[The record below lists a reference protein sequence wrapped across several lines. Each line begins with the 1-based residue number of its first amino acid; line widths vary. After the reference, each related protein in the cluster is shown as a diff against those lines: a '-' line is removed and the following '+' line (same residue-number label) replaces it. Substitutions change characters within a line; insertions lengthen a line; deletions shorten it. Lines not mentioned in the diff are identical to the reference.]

1 MKRFSMPELKSKSVD
16 VVVIGGGAA
25 GMMCAIEAGR
35 RGRSVI
41 LLEKA
46 DKVGKKIQ
54 ISGGGRCNFTNLFA
68 DPSKYVS
75 ENKHFCKSAFKRYG
89 QEDFVALVAKYQI
102 AYHEKKL
109 GQLFCDTN
117 ASQIIEMLVSECEK
131 VGVLIW
137 TNTGADKVRVGDRT
151 NFEVSTGTD
160 LILTN
165 SVVVA
170 TGGLSIP
177 KMGANDFAFRIAKK
191 WDLELTDLR
200 PGLVPFTFDQKDLSR
215 FTGLTGV
222 SADVVAKVGKTSF
235 RENVLFTH
243 KGVSG
248 PAILQISSFW
258 REGQTVH
265 LDFLPDDD
273 LAQDLKEQRHV
284 NSKGRVNKFL
294 SKYLANRLMDKLVED
309 LGELP
314 EFGNCSDKMIQKIV
328 NAIKHVQIIPNGTE
342 GYAKAE
348 VTTGGVSTNSLS
360 SKTMEA
366 KKTPGLYFIGE
377 AVDVTGFLGGY
388 NFQWAWSSGFVAGQY
403 A

>member
-1 MKRFSMPELKSKSVD
+1 MPELKNKSVD
-16 VVVIGGGAA
+16 VVVIGAGAA
-25 GMMCAIEAGR
+25 GMMCAIEAGQ

-68 DPSKYVS
+68 SAPKYVS
-75 ENKHFCKSAFKRYG
+75 QNKHYCKSAFKSYD
-89 QEDFVALVAKYQI
+89 QHDFLDLVTKHNIQ
-102 AYHEKKL
+102 YHEKKL
-109 GQLFCDTN
+109 GQLFCDRS
-117 ASQIIEMLVSECEK
+117 ASEIIEMLVSECESA
-131 VGVLIW
+131 GVSIW
-137 TNTGADKVRVGDRT
+137 TNSGAEKVREGRISK
-151 NFEVSTGTD
+151 FEVETATD
-160 LILTN
+160 LISAN
-165 SVVVA
+165 SIVIA

-177 KMGANDFAFRIAKK
+177 KMGANDFAFRVAKK
-191 WDLELTDLR
+191 WNLELTPLR
-200 PGLVPFTFDQKDLSR
+200 PGLVPFTFDDETKHR
-215 FTGLTGV
+215 FSGLTGI

-258 REGQTVH
+258 EEGQTVH
-265 LDFLPDDD
+265 LDFLPDED
-273 LAQDLKEQRHV
+273 LDQALKEQRRV
-284 NSKGRVNKFL
+284 NSKGGVLKFM
-294 SKYLANRLMDKLVED
+294 SKYLANRLMDKLLEKVGD
-309 LGELP
+309 LP
-314 EFGNCSDKMIQKIV
+314 EFGNCSDKMIHKIV
-328 NAIKHVQIIPNGTE
+328 QSIKHVQILPNGTE

-348 VTTGGVSTNSLS
+348 VTIGGVNTDCLS

-366 KKTPGLYFIGE
+366 KNVSGLYFIGE